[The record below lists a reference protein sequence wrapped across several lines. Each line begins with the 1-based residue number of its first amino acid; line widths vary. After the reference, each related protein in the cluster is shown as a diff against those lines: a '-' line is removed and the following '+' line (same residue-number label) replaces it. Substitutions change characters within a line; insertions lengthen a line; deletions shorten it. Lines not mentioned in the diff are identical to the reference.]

1 MIRLATLGI
10 DLHQIAPVQTLPM
23 FSVEKNGERPM
34 TGYKTILIV
43 FRSPGEA
50 ERLCLLAGNLA
61 GIWQSHVLGFHA
73 RPGVSVNVGLRGDA
87 LRQWLDEKR
96 KSIDEQEADT
106 KAIFERFT
114 LSPGQSWEW
123 RRVDA
128 GRMPSGDMA
137 LDLARCADLVL
148 INRLQNGSSLTDP
161 DMTLE
166 QLMFESGRPVLV
178 IPMGYRGRHTAERIV
193 VAWNGTLEATRAAFD
208 SLPLLSNVSSD
219 CIRLVC
225 PPVPDKGPSQLPRG
239 ADFAEAL
246 ARHGIEAEVRALP
259 GRHSDAGLEILAQ
272 CEEFGADLLVM
283 GAYGHSRLREYVFG
297 GTTETI
303 LNDSRIPVLISR

>member
-1 MIRLATLGI
+1 
-10 DLHQIAPVQTLPM
+10 
-23 FSVEKNGERPM
+23 M

-43 FRSPGEA
+43 FRSPKEA
-50 ERLCLLAGNLA
+50 EALCLLAGNLA

-73 RPGVSVNVGLRGDA
+73 RPGVSVTVGLRGDA

-96 KSIDEQEADT
+96 KSIDEHEADT
-106 KAIFERFT
+106 KAIFKRFAST
-114 LSPGQSWEW
+114 PGQSWEW

-128 GRMPSGDMA
+128 SQMPSGDMA

-148 INRLQNGSSLTDP
+148 INRLQSGSSLTDP

-178 IPMGYRGRHTAERIV
+178 VPHGYDGRNTVERIV
-193 VAWNGTLEATRAAFD
+193 VAWNGTPEATRAAFD
-208 SLPLLSNVSSD
+208 SLPLLTNVSADSV
-219 CIRLVC
+219 RLVC
-225 PPVPDKGPSQLPRG
+225 PPVPDKSPPQLPRG

-246 ARHGIEAEVRALP
+246 ARHGIQPEVRALP
-259 GRHSDAGLEILAQ
+259 GRHSDAGTEILAQ
-272 CEEFGADLLVM
+272 CEEFRADLLVM